1 MKNLKNSLFISLIIG
16 LSLSLFFSMLFADG
30 KYYPLNPQSTIG
42 ILYYNHFTETTVML
56 ISIILWLLIGVVFFL
71 GDFIFKYT
79 DWSITKATIMH
90 FITTYVGFLPLA
102 MLAGWFPL
110 TAHYL
115 IIFTIIFIVVYVL
128 IWIIQFFKNKNYVD
142 TINKQLKQLK

>member
-16 LSLSLFFSMLFADG
+16 LSLSLFLVCYLVDG

-90 FITTYVGFLPLA
+90 FITTYVDFCL
-102 MLAGWFPL
+102 
-110 TAHYL
+110 
-115 IIFTIIFIVVYVL
+115 
-128 IWIIQFFKNKNYVD
+128 
-142 TINKQLKQLK
+142 